1 MLSKVIN
8 LSLKG
13 VVPEQFRNIGFPGIL
28 VAIFV
33 SSFFA
38 AQIACD
44 LTVLIL
50 YGRHAFFHEGL
61 RVADWKHAILS
72 NGARLPWWGTLMIGP
87 PTVPLTVLLI
97 FGAEFAASRVRVFLA
112 QRSRWATAGARLV
125 GGTALLGFSFWLY
138 SRPQSFPFMHP
149 IPLSALIGGALLIWK
164 AAATPFRT
172 PGGHE

>member
-1 MLSKVIN
+1 
-8 LSLKG
+8 
-13 VVPEQFRNIGFPGIL
+13 
-28 VAIFV
+28 
-33 SSFFA
+33 
-38 AQIACD
+38 
-44 LTVLIL
+44 
-50 YGRHAFFHEGL
+50 
-61 RVADWKHAILS
+61 
-72 NGARLPWWGTLMIGP
+72 MIGP

-149 IPLSALIGGALLIWK
+149 IALSALIGGALLIWK